1 MNDYTIT
8 IIGIVVLALS
18 TPLGAA
24 MIFFFKNRIPPK
36 LDTIFLG
43 FAAGVMIAASIW
55 SLLNPA
61 IEQSSAWGQW
71 SFVPAAGGFILG
83 GLFLLLMDRVIPHFH
98 SATNEEEGISTKNLK
113 RSWKLFLAMT
123 IHNIPEGLS
132 VGFAFGVALAMKD
145 NPNPSV
151 TVLGALALSIGISI
165 QNFPEGASVSLP
177 MADVLKSR
185 KKAFLMGALSGIV
198 EPIFA
203 IIGVLLASSIT
214 ALMPW
219 LLSFA
224 AGAMMFVVAEELIP
238 GAHIE
243 KYEHLGTF
251 GVMAGF
257 VIMMILDVAL
267 G

>member
-132 VGFAFGVALAMKD
+132 VGFAFGVALAM
-145 NPNPSV
+145 
-151 TVLGALALSIGISI
+151 LALSIGISI

-177 MADVLKSR
+177 MADVVKSR

>member
-1 MNDYTIT
+1 MSDYWIT
-8 IIGIVVLALS
+8 ILGIGILALS

-24 MIFFFKNRIPPK
+24 MIFFFRDRIPPK
-36 LDTIFLG
+36 LNTIFLG

-61 IEQSSAWGQW
+61 IEQSSSWGAFA
-71 SFVPAAGGFILG
+71 FVPAAGGFILG
-83 GLFLLLMDRVIPHFH
+83 GLFLLLIDHLIPHFH
-98 SATNEEEGISTKNLK
+98 SATNEEEGISTKTLK

-132 VGFAFGVALAMKD
+132 VGFAFGVALAVRNQA
-145 NPNPSV
+145 NPTV
-151 TVLGALALSIGISI
+151 TILGALALSIGISI

-177 MADVLKSR
+177 MADVLGSR
-185 KKAFLMGALSGIV
+185 KKAFGMGLLSGIV

-203 IIGVLLASSIT
+203 IVGLFVASSLT
-214 ALMPW
+214 AAMPW
-219 LLSFA
+219 LLAFA
-224 AGAMMFVVAEELIP
+224 AGAMMYVVAEELIP
-238 GAHIE
+238 GAHID
-243 KYEHLGTF
+243 KFEHLGTF